1 MEPWPTSADLISQV
15 KPLEKPVLVVL
26 FDSIVMAIATPILT
40 KTLIL
45 KKTIATM
52 ILMTKTTM
60 SGALKEYVFFQ

>member
-1 MEPWPTSADLISQV
+1 MEPWQTSADLISQV

-40 KTLIL
+40 RTLIL
-45 KKTIATM
+45 TKTIATM
-52 ILMTKTTM
+52 ILMTMTTM